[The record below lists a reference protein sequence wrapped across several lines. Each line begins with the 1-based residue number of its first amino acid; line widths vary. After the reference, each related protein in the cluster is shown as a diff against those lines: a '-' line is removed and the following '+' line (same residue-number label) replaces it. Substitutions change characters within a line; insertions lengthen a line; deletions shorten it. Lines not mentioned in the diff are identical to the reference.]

1 MSSVPGAAPPPAFL
15 FGGLREHATRRVLDH
30 EIHARPSEELRAPAR
45 ASHLAVLSGPDGA
58 AADRAHV
65 AELCWRYGVEPPA
78 SNEVFHAIDLGPLRL
93 RWERHTEFSSYT
105 FLRAEPDQDDPFA
118 APPIASVPSDWLAGL
133 PGEVLVA
140 THVILESGGSA
151 GRDLA
156 NMQAVFGTTNIAGSR
171 VLGGAAVAWSD
182 FRIHPD
188 GFDRLLVADHGLSPR
203 QAGRL
208 VQRLLEIETYRMLA
222 MLGFPNA
229 RRSSQELNG
238 VERRL
243 AEITGRMT
251 GNEAP
256 DAEAKLLTELS
267 DLAAEVERGAATS
280 TYRFAASRAYRTLV
294 ERRIEELREERIEG
308 LQTLEEFMERRLAPA
323 MRTVEAVRERQSQ
336 LSERVARATG
346 LLRTR
351 VDVTLQQQN
360 QALLASMNRRADL
373 QLRLQETVEGLSVVV
388 LSYYLVS
395 LLGYLVKALSKAG
408 LPLNPEIVSGAA
420 VPVALAALT
429 WKIGRMRK
437 ALAH

>member
-1 MSSVPGAAPPPAFL
+1 
-15 FGGLREHATRRVLDH
+15 
-30 EIHARPSEELRAPAR
+30 
-45 ASHLAVLSGPDGA
+45 
-58 AADRAHV
+58 
-65 AELCWRYGVEPPA
+65 
-78 SNEVFHAIDLGPLRL
+78 
-93 RWERHTEFSSYT
+93 
-105 FLRAEPDQDDPFA
+105 
-118 APPIASVPSDWLAGL
+118 
-133 PGEVLVA
+133 
-140 THVILESGGSA
+140 
-151 GRDLA
+151 
-156 NMQAVFGTTNIAGSR
+156 
-171 VLGGAAVAWSD
+171 
-182 FRIHPD
+182 
-188 GFDRLLVADHGLSPR
+188 VADHGLSPR
-203 QAGRL
+203 HAGRL

-408 LPLNPEIVSGAA
+408 LPLSPEIVSGAA

>member
-1 MSSVPGAAPPPAFL
+1 MSSVLGAAPPPAPL
-15 FGGLREHATRRVLDH
+15 LGGLREHATRRVLDH
-30 EIHARPSEELRAPAR
+30 EIHARPSEELHAPAR

-65 AELCWRYGVEPPA
+65 SELCWRYGVEPPA
-78 SNEVFHAIDLGPLRL
+78 SDEVFHAVDLGALRL

-105 FLRAEPDQDDPFA
+105 FLRADPVLGDPFA
-118 APPIASVPSDWLAGL
+118 APPVSQVPADWLAGL
-133 PGEVLVA
+133 PGEVVVA
-140 THVILESGGSA
+140 THVIVEPGGSA
-151 GRDLA
+151 PRDPSE
-156 NMQAVFGTTNIAGSR
+156 MQGLFGTTNIAGSR
-171 VLGGAAVAWSD
+171 MLGGAAIAWSD
-182 FRIHPD
+182 FRIHED
-188 GFDRLLVADHGLSPR
+188 GFDRLLIADHGLTPR

-222 MLGFPNA
+222 MLGFPSA
-229 RRSSQELNG
+229 RARSLELNA

-243 AEITGRMT
+243 AEITERMT
-251 GNEAP
+251 AGDAP
-256 DAEAKLLTELS
+256 DAEAELLSQLS
-267 DLAAEVERGAATS
+267 DVAAGVERGAATT
-280 TYRFAASRAYRTLV
+280 TYRFSASRAYRTLV
-294 ERRIEELREERIEG
+294 ERRIAELREERIEG

-336 LSERVARATG
+336 LSERVARATA

-395 LLGYLVKALSKAG
+395 LLGYAVKALAKIG
-408 LPLNPEIVSGAA
+408 VPLSPEIVAGMA
-420 VPVALAALT
+420 VPVALAGLT